1 MAGIKRKRQIFM
13 ALTLGLMIAI
23 FLFSSQPGD
32 ESSSISFFLARFLV
46 PLFGADLAQ
55 LIVRKTAHFTIYMVL
70 GFCVYPCFDNRKK
83 FWLGF
88 LVCVLYACSDEVHQL
103 FVAGRSGRLL
113 DVLIDSLGS
122 LSGLAVSCLL
132 NNFIKKG

>member
-1 MAGIKRKRQIFM
+1 M
-13 ALTLGLMIAI
+13 ALTIGLMIAI

-32 ESSSISFFLARFLV
+32 ESSSTSFFLARFLV
-46 PLFGADLAQ
+46 PLFGTDLAQ
-55 LIVRKTAHFTIYMVL
+55 LIVRKGAHFTIYMVL
-70 GFCVYPCFDNRKK
+70 GFCVYPCFDDRKK
-83 FWLGF
+83 FWPAF

-132 NNFIKKG
+132 NNLIKKG

>member
-1 MAGIKRKRQIFM
+1 M
-13 ALTLGLMIAI
+13 ALTIGLMIAI

-32 ESSSISFFLARFLV
+32 ESSSASFFLARFLV
-46 PLFGADLAQ
+46 PLFGTDLAQ
-55 LIVRKTAHFTIYMVL
+55 LIVRKGAHFTIYMV
-70 GFCVYPCFDNRKK
+70 YPCFDDRKK
-83 FWLGF
+83 FWLAF